1 MATGSTL
8 YLLSYTDK
16 PISEDLYKIYL
27 EKIKEFN
34 QEGLLPKKNDTI
46 EYPLCFFMRDPNLT
60 VLNLNRTS
68 DIGSI
73 HVTRKYSTDFN
84 SGHTILT
91 EFWSMDPY
99 DIVRSEH
106 LITDTEVSQIL
117 QVCRYIDSNL
127 IYHKDAARI
136 EDVLLSSN
144 PFFEPFIKELPSR
157 EFPKEFAKGDP
168 ELKETEDCTRF
179 FCKEFETFLRFY
191 KSVSSNSWY
200 TKENYVLIYTKW

>member
-1 MATGSTL
+1 MASGSTL
-8 YLLSYTDK
+8 YLLSYPSET
-16 PISEDLYKIYL
+16 ISEDLYKIYL

-34 QEGLLPKKNDTI
+34 QEGLFPRKNDTV
-46 EYPLCFFMRDPNLT
+46 EYPMCFFMRDPNL
-60 VLNLNRTS
+60 VIFNLNRTT
-68 DIGSI
+68 DITSI
-73 HVTRKYSTDFN
+73 HIAKEFFTEFN

-91 EFWSMDPY
+91 DFWDMDPV
-99 DIVRSEH
+99 VRHEH

-117 QVCRYIDSNL
+117 QVCNYINSDL

-136 EDVLLSSN
+136 EDVLLDSN

-157 EFPKEFAKGDP
+157 EFPKEFAKGDS

-200 TKENYVLIYTKW
+200 TKENYALIYTKW